1 MDRKKGEPMEEKQ
14 GYIQIDATI
23 ERREGVHS
31 DLVMALTDGATTRLD
46 FVQSDGPANEE
57 NVTTAVLVSRVFMDN
72 AHVIQLRDMLNRH
85 TASWVEVGGAADDS
99 Q

>member
-1 MDRKKGEPMEEKQ
+1 MTDEKK

-46 FVQSDGPANEE
+46 FVQSEGPADE
-57 NVTTAVLVSRVFMDN
+57 NDVMTAVLVSRIFMDN

-85 TASWVEVGGAADDS
+85 TANWVITEEPSDAK
-99 Q
+99 

>member
-1 MDRKKGEPMEEKQ
+1 MTDEKK

-46 FVQSDGPANEE
+46 FVQTEGPEDE
-57 NVTTAVLVSRVFMDN
+57 NGVTKAVLVSRIFLDN

-85 TASWVEVGGAADDS
+85 TAEWIEVGGAPDAE
-99 Q
+99 